1 MAVCGPHPLGVQPG
15 GNAWLA
21 GASATAVRKNGL
33 GCLGRLSDA
42 QVLAVLEYLD
52 GPALSTL
59 GCCSRAAHAFAS
71 HADLWRTL
79 VLSTISGGLEF
90 ESGGWKAT
98 YVRRATGGKTSG
110 VSDRP
115 PVQSPGL
122 YSDLLFK
129 SWLCSAAD
137 VDPKWLAVNTI
148 ERRSAKTF
156 SVADFVRDFES
167 ANRPVIISD
176 CISQWPAA
184 SKWTPEHLTA
194 TCGDASFDAGG
205 FSLSMAQYYR
215 YAAGV
220 EGQDDQPLYLFCKA
234 FADKAPALAGDFSV
248 PPYFDSD
255 LFSVLGAGRP
265 DYRWLIVGPKRS
277 GSVFHKDPNA
287 TSAWNACIRG
297 SKKWIMF
304 PPSCPPPGVHPSA
317 DGSEVATT
325 LTPMEWFLD
334 FYEAAR
340 RQARRMERAGGSAGA
355 AGAGGGS
362 GLGASST
369 AAGEHAVGVGMKR
382 RRPDG
387 EGSGACA
394 AAPSAGPSARLSGR
408 RSTGLMHHRPAASRT
423 DDVGCASSATGCG
436 ELAAQLADECDPSQ
450 TPLEGVCREGEVIF
464 VPRGWWHAVLNIED
478 SIAITQNYVSEANL
492 PHVLHFTERMPYA
505 VSGVPAAEADALHGR
520 FVAALREH
528 QPDALARAEARLR
541 LLRGEGAL
549 DSGASETAA
558 PNAAGCDAGGA
569 GSACDSNGAV
579 PQVRST
585 VSVRWSEFMSAKEAA
600 PAAAAAVPSAEATSS
615 GAGPSGSGASG
626 IAPAAATAAGEAAP
640 ACPAPASGGGFSFG
654 FSF

>member
-1 MAVCGPHPLGVQPG
+1 
-15 GNAWLA
+15 
-21 GASATAVRKNGL
+21 
-33 GCLGRLSDA
+33 
-42 QVLAVLEYLD
+42 
-52 GPALSTL
+52 
-59 GCCSRAAHAFAS
+59 
-71 HADLWRTL
+71 
-79 VLSTISGGLEF
+79 
-90 ESGGWKAT
+90 
-98 YVRRATGGKTSG
+98 
-110 VSDRP
+110 
-115 PVQSPGL
+115 VQSPGL
-122 YSDLLFK
+122 FSDLLFK

-156 SVADFVRDFES
+156 CVADFVREFES
-167 ANRPVIISD
+167 ANKPVIISD

-184 SKWTPEHLTA
+184 SKWTPEHLIA

-205 FSLSMAQYYR
+205 FSLSMAQYFR
-215 YAAGV
+215 YAASV

-255 LFSVLGAGRP
+255 LFSVLGARRP

-297 SKKWIMF
+297 SKKWVMF

-340 RQARRMERAGGSAGA
+340 RQARRMERAGSSAGA
-355 AGAGGGS
+355 AG
-362 GLGASST
+362 T
-369 AAGEHAVGVGMKR
+369 AAGEHISGVGMKR

-387 EGSGACA
+387 EGCGAFA
-394 AAPSAGPSARLSGR
+394 AAFSAASDVRLPGR
-408 RSTGLMHHRPAASRT
+408 RSTGLVHHRPAASRT
-423 DDVGCASSATGCG
+423 DAAGCGSAAADCG
-436 ELAAQLADECDPSQ
+436 ELAAQLADECDPWQ

-541 LLRGEGAL
+541 LLRGEGAP
-549 DSGASETAA
+549 DSGAGASAEAHAA
-558 PNAAGCDAGGA
+558 EGLSISAAEDCVGGA
-569 GSACDSNGAV
+569 GNACAVGSAV

-600 PAAAAAVPSAEATSS
+600 PAAAAAVPSAEGTQS
-615 GAGPSGSGASG
+615 GAGVSGSGASVS
-626 IAPAAATAAGEAAP
+626 ALSAATTVGEAAP
-640 ACPAPASGGGFSFG
+640 ACPAPASSGGFSFG